1 MIILLGRCDAVWWNR
16 LRLLL
21 SSVMPNTFN
30 LPSASAILVGVHTV
44 LLEQILARD
53 PGALVFL
60 LRNAKQ
66 AENQASR
73 HMGHIGDE

>member
-1 MIILLGRCDAVWWNR
+1 
-16 LRLLL
+16 
-21 SSVMPNTFN
+21 MPNTSN